1 VEIPAAAVIISNGQ
15 YWCYVE
21 EKPGVFVR
29 TEVDTSMPT
38 ADGYFVKEGVS
49 AGDLVVTAS
58 AGQLLAREMNPS
70 TAAE

>member
-1 VEIPAAAVIISNGQ
+1 
-15 YWCYVE
+15 
-21 EKPGVFVR
+21 
-29 TEVDTSMPT
+29 MPT

-49 AGDLVVTAS
+49 AGDKVVTAS